1 MESHST
7 WSSVTGFFQLAE
19 CPQGSSMLQCLT
31 EFPSFLRQ
39 NNIPSRAGT
48 ALWLCIHQ
56 SVGIW
61 VVSTFWPLWIL
72 PLTAHEQVS
81 VRTRFQ
87 FSWARPSDLDCWAY
101 GDPVA
106 DHCGAPHQQRTGVP
120 VPPLPHQHLLSPDL
134 LILAMRAVVSWC
146 LIGPNSRSCFFTR
159 EPGLRGNAAC

>member
-1 MESHST
+1 
-7 WSSVTGFFQLAE
+7 
-19 CPQGSSMLQCLT
+19 MLQCLT

-48 ALWLCIHQ
+48 ALWLFIHQ

-106 DHCGAPHQQRTGVP
+106 DHCGAAGRPTSSAQGFP
-120 VPPLPHQHLLSPDL
+120 CLPFLTNTCCRLT
-134 LILAMRAVVSWC
+134 C
-146 LIGPNSRSCFFTR
+146 
-159 EPGLRGNAAC
+159 